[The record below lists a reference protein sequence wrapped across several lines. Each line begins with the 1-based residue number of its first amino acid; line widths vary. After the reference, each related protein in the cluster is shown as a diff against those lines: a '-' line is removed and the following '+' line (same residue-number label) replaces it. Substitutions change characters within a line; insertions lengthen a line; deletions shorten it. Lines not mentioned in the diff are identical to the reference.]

1 MKFKIAVAGI
11 IVSTGIFVF
20 SSMNVYLEKKTKLVL
35 LGSSFLGIIVSTSTL
50 ANTINSSQEKIDK
63 ISKDADLEL
72 ANLQQEKEELI
83 NSLQN
88 KIVEATQEKDIK
100 ISELTQGLDDLAREL
115 KTCNSRVENVSLEIA
130 DRYEAE
136 ISIIKQQLTDK
147 FTTNFNQAIA
157 VSDELR
163 NQLDLSQHKL
173 EQFYSRENN
182 IIAEERRLDDIKKQ
196 LNLYKEQL
204 KINQEK
210 SALEVEKALLAEKE
224 KFDELVR
231 TNELYKH
238 QLLKYQDALNSL
250 QSENTNLKNSSK
262 LRIAHG
268 ASYEAYL
275 SQIIQNTYLE
285 NEINVSFAE
294 FNRYGDTLAF
304 KFYLVDSTKAS
315 KALKINH
322 SLELSTG
329 KFCNTEIKGGYLLV
343 KTENEKSRDV
353 SPIVVSSGTTK
364 KRDTCWL
371 DDTFVK
377 SHHDLIIGATGR
389 GKSTLVDN
397 IAALANIHF
406 GGNAEIFVIDPKY
419 PYTEWKFA
427 GKKFKPQYKGLNAI
441 NEDFRTSFDGLK
453 DMVNSLQN
461 RLDAATIAAENGD
474 ELPEIKPQ
482 IWVVD
487 ESLMLREYDKELH
500 SKAIKLLSTV
510 GRALKIRI
518 ILLTQESNVN
528 TNGLTVS
535 GSFNF
540 TRYYL
545 GDSAK
550 VPSVINREIKSA
562 TEKNEI
568 IAKTSDLIERGEK
581 YFGLICPGEE
591 KAFVEVL
598 PPPGFYAEQQNP
610 PQKDES
616 EIQLGQ
622 LTEHL
627 NPPEPPKVEMEDNRR
642 NSANNSCPKCGG
654 KNLQKNGVRE
664 LKSGKVQRYK
674 CGDCGKQ
681 FSVKLSDA
689 VEALR

>member
-1 MKFKIAVAGI
+1 MKFRIAVVAI
-11 IVSTGIFVF
+11 IFSTGIFVF
-20 SSMNVYLEKKTKLVL
+20 SSMNIYLEKRIKLVL
-35 LGSSFLGIIVSTSTL
+35 VGGSFIFGLVSLYTL
-50 ANTINSSQEKIDK
+50 FDIDNSYKNKIAK
-63 ISKDADLEL
+63 ISKNSDLRISI
-72 ANLQQEKEELI
+72 LQQENEDVI
-83 NSLQN
+83 NYLQN
-88 KIVEATQEKDIK
+88 KIAEATQEKDSK
-100 ISELTQGLDDLAREL
+100 ILQLESTLDKLTQEVKSCD
-115 KTCNSRVENVSLEIA
+115 TRVENASLEIA
-130 DRYEAE
+130 SRYEAE
-136 ISIIKQQLTDK
+136 ISVIKQQLTDR
-147 FTTNFNQAIA
+147 FNTDLESAIA

-163 NQLDLSQHKL
+163 NQLDICQHKL
-173 EQFYSRENN
+173 EQFFCRENN
-182 IIAEERRLDDIKKQ
+182 IISEERRLDDVKKQ

-204 KINQEK
+204 KINQQQ
-210 SALEVEKALLAEKE
+210 SALELEKALLSEKE

-231 TNELYKH
+231 ANELYKN
-238 QLLKYQDALNSL
+238 QLVKYQEVLNSL

-275 SQIIQNTYLE
+275 SQIIQNCYLE
-285 NEINVSFAE
+285 NEINISFAE
-294 FNRYGDTLAF
+294 FNKYGDTLVF

-353 SPIVVSSGTTK
+353 TPIVVSPVATR

-441 NEDFRTSFDGLK
+441 NDDFRTSFDGLQ

-550 VPSVINREIKSA
+550 VPSVVNREIKSA

-568 IAKTSDLIERGEK
+568 AAKTSDLIERGEK

-610 PQKDES
+610 PLEGKNETIS
-616 EIQLGQ
+616 GQ
-622 LTEHL
+622 EREPFS
-627 NPPEPPKVEMEDNRR
+627 PPETPGGGMEDNRR
-642 NSANNSCPKCGG
+642 NIASNSCPKCGG
-654 KNLQKNGVRE
+654 LNLLKNGVRD

-681 FSVKLSDA
+681 FSVKLSDL
-689 VEALR
+689 VKV

>member
-20 SSMNVYLEKKTKLVL
+20 SSMNVYLEKKIKLVL

-72 ANLQQEKEELI
+72 ATLQQQNEDLI

-100 ISELTQGLDDLAREL
+100 ISELAQDLDDLTREL
-115 KTCNSRVENVSLEIA
+115 KTCDARLENASIEIA
-130 DRYEAE
+130 NRYEAE
-136 ISIIKQQLTDK
+136 IAVIQQQLNDK
-147 FTTNFNQAIA
+147 YTTKLNQATA

-182 IIAEERRLDDIKKQ
+182 IISEERRLEDIKKQ

-353 SPIVVSSGTTK
+353 NPIVVTSGTTK

-441 NEDFRTSFDGLK
+441 NEDFRTSFDGLQ

-568 IAKTSDLIERGEK
+568 VAKTSDLIERGEK

-616 EIQLGQ
+616 EIQLGKS
-622 LTEHL
+622 TEQL
-627 NPPEPPKVEMEDNRR
+627 NPPEPPKVGMEDNRR
-642 NSANNSCPKCGG
+642 NSANNNCPKCGG
-654 KNLQKNGVRE
+654 KNLLKNGVRS

-681 FSVKLSDA
+681 FSVKMSNLIS
-689 VEALR
+689 V